1 MQFKFLS
8 FYFKPTFLGTVIT
21 LLCIPIFIKL
31 GFWQYNK
38 AMLKQSIQDAYVKS
52 EANGSSNFTH
62 YLNSPE
68 LLQYK
73 KVIVFGKYEPKY
85 QILIDNQ
92 VENDQA
98 GFHVVTPLKIENSNQ
113 YILVNR
119 GWIVGKDKHTDVP
132 AFSTPIGNQQIEGMV
147 WLPSKKIF
155 TLEGPTTNQRN
166 DWQLVW
172 QNLDMDKYRKNV
184 PLPILPVIIKLDPKS
199 NAGGFV
205 RNWQVPT
212 DRIMTNL
219 GYAYQWFGFAFAAIV
234 IYLYMSTTRIK
245 KELTKT

>member
-8 FYFKPTFLGTVIT
+8 FHFKPTLLGTVVT
-21 LLCIPIFIKL
+21 LLCIPLFIKL

-38 AMLKQSIQDAYVKS
+38 AMLKQSIQDAFVRN
-52 EANGSSNFTH
+52 ESNSATLLINH
-62 YLNSPE
+62 LQTPE

-73 KVIVFGKYEPKY
+73 KVKVLGNYEPKY

-119 GWIVGKDKHTDVP
+119 GWIAGKEKHTDVP
-132 AFSTPIGNQQIEGMV
+132 AFSTPSGTQQIEGML
-147 WLPSKKIF
+147 WLPTKKIF
-155 TLEGPTTNQRN
+155 TLEDPTTIQKN
-166 DWQLVW
+166 DWHLVW

-184 PLPILPVIIKLDPKS
+184 PLQVLPVIIKLDPIS

-205 RNWQVPT
+205 RNWQVPA

-219 GYAYQWFGFAFAAIV
+219 GYAYQWFGFAFAAFV

-245 KELTKT
+245 KN

>member
-8 FYFKPTFLGTVIT
+8 LNFKPTLLGTLLT
-21 LLCIPIFIKL
+21 LICIPLFIKL

-52 EANGSSNFTH
+52 EANGAAAFTH

-73 KVIVFGKYEPKY
+73 KVKVIGKYEPKY

-98 GFHVVTPLKIENSNQ
+98 GFHVITPLKIENSNQ

-119 GWIVGKDKHTDVP
+119 GWIAGKDRHTEVP
-132 AFSTPIGNQQIEGMV
+132 MFSTPIGIQQIEGMV

-155 TLEGPTTNQRN
+155 TLEAATTNQKN

-172 QNLDMDKYRKNV
+172 QNLDMDKYRKSV
-184 PLPILPVIIKLDPKS
+184 PLQMLTVIIKLDPQS
-199 NAGGFV
+199 DAGGFV
-205 RNWQVPT
+205 RNWQLPA

-219 GYAYQWFGFAFAAIV
+219 GYAYQWFGFAFAAFA

-245 KELTKT
+245 KELTKL